1 MDRSWLFI
9 AVLAVVLAASV
20 QPDRSLAEQR
30 RPSSAVTILY
40 PKQNAVVG
48 RRVNLVLDPAT
59 DWSAV
64 PYVQVQAGKTV
75 YPVVDTSTGRH
86 AVQGVLLKQGM
97 NTITVRVLVPELSRS
112 ATAVGGANS
121 NVTEKNKGTTVT
133 LAAGQGSAKQKF
145 TVVQTQLLQVFN
157 RDGGLAVAPT
167 HFSRRYFHT
176 GEQETECSGCHRLAA
191 GPGDFQA
198 KKPDDVL
205 CRACHRDII
214 KAKYVHGPAA
224 LWHCLACHDPG
235 ASPVRYQFTPA
246 DLWNVTKTTQPV
258 EPAVFTISTDAVFR
272 PQTAQLLSDEFPV
285 ITPGTR
291 GVKSSPQRVQDL
303 TEAHQAEQA
312 RKKEKQR
319 ELFGDFLEYLRQN
332 PTDRVRIEVH
342 AAVPLPVAAGKGTPA
357 VRDLRQLTEAR
368 AKALLNVLKDYGVAE
383 RDRVTAIGMGS
394 TFPKMSTAGGDGRSL
409 NDRIEI
415 VVHPRD
421 VKVENSMKLP
431 VLADRERVI
440 ITIRYPG
447 VTAVKNLRL
456 IERLPDGLQYVKGS
470 SLVHGR
476 ILEPKARGNDLI
488 WPLGEPGAD
497 VLETVSYIVKK
508 GPGVTPAVS
517 PVVRIAFTAGKKEE
531 TRDFD
536 PARPEKRGKNIQD
549 SCSTCHPGM
558 LAGAFKHGPADA
570 GNCTLCHDPHASNYF
585 WWVRAPSWRLCTTC
599 HDEKKTSGHLV
610 ASVRGQVSH
619 PTRNR
624 VDPLRPERMLACI
637 SCHEPHS
644 SPVKDLLAFEI
655 RETYQICGFCHAGK

>member
-1 MDRSWLFI
+1 MDRSWSFI
-9 AVLAVVLAASV
+9 AVLAVALAASV
-20 QPDRSLAEQR
+20 HPVRSLAEQK

-40 PKQNAVVG
+40 PQQNAVVG

-64 PYVQVQAGKTV
+64 PNVQVQAGKTV

-86 AVQGVLLKQGM
+86 AVQGVLLAQGL
-97 NTITVRVLVPELSRS
+97 NTITVRVLVPKMPQSP
-112 ATAVGGANS
+112 T
-121 NVTEKNKGTTVT
+121 VTEKNKGATVT
-133 LAAGQGSAKQKF
+133 LAVGQGSANQTF

-157 RDGGLAVAPT
+157 RDGGLAVVPPR
-167 HFSRRYFHT
+167 FSRRYFHT
-176 GEQETECSGCHRLAA
+176 SGQETECSGCHRLAA

-224 LWHCLACHDPG
+224 LWYCLACHDPE
-235 ASPVRYQFTPA
+235 ASPVRYQFTPV

-272 PQTAQLLSDEFPV
+272 PQTAQLLSDEAPAFS
-285 ITPGTR
+285 PG
-291 GVKSSPQRVQDL
+291 GAKSAPQRAQDL
-303 TEAHQAEQA
+303 AEAHQAEQA

-319 ELFGDFLEYLRQN
+319 ELFGDFLAYLRQN
-332 PTDRVRIEVH
+332 PTDKVRIEVH
-342 AAVPLPVAAGKGTPA
+342 AAAVPQPRAGGKGTPA

-368 AKALLNVLKDYGVAE
+368 AKALLNLMKDYGVAE
-383 RDRVTAIGMGS
+383 GDRVTAIGMGS
-394 TFPKMSTAGGDGRSL
+394 ALPKMSAASGDGRSL

-421 VKVENSMKLP
+421 AKVENSMKLP

-440 ITIRYPG
+440 VTIRYTG

-456 IERLPDGLQYVKGS
+456 IERLPEGLQYVKGS
-470 SLVHGR
+470 SLVRGS
-476 ILEPKARGNDLI
+476 IQEPQVRGNDLA

-497 VLETVSYIVKK
+497 VLESVSYIVKK
-508 GPGVTPAVS
+508 GSGVNAAVS
-517 PVVRIAFTAGKKEE
+517 PVVRIALSAGKKEE
-531 TRDFD
+531 IRDFD
-536 PARPEKRGKNIQD
+536 PARPEKRGKNIQE
-549 SCSTCHPGM
+549 SCTACHPGM
-558 LAGAFKHGPADA
+558 LSGAFKHGPADA
-570 GNCTLCHDPHASNYF
+570 GTCTLCHDPHASNYF

-610 ASVRGQVSH
+610 ASVRGKVSH
-619 PTRNR
+619 PTRGR

-644 SPVKDLLAFEI
+644 SPVKELLAFEI

>member
-1 MDRSWLFI
+1 MVRPWPLI
-9 AVLAVVLAASV
+9 AVLTILVVAPVLPV
-20 QPDRSLAEQR
+20 RSATDPK
-30 RPSSAVTILY
+30 RPASAVTILY

-48 RRVNLVLDPAT
+48 RRVNVVLDPAT

-86 AVQGVLLKQGM
+86 AVQGVLLAQGL
-97 NTITVRVLVPELSRS
+97 NTITVRILAPELPESAQDGKAKASEKSR
-112 ATAVGGANS
+112 
-121 NVTEKNKGTTVT
+121 TTRVT
-133 LAAGQGSAKQKF
+133 LAPGPGLAKQDF

-157 RDGGLAVAPT
+157 RDGGLAAAPAR
-167 HFSRRYFHT
+167 FSPRYFHT

-224 LWHCLACHDPG
+224 LWYCLACHDPE
-235 ASPVRYQFTPA
+235 ASPVRYQFTPV
-246 DLWNVTKTTQPV
+246 DLWNVTKTMQPV
-258 EPAVFTISTDAVFR
+258 EPAVFTISTDALFR
-272 PQTAQLLSDEFPV
+272 PQTAQLLSDEVPV
-285 ITPGTR
+285 ITPGT
-291 GVKSSPQRVQDL
+291 GGAKGATQRVQGL
-303 TEAHQAEQA
+303 AEAHQAEQA

-342 AAVPLPVAAGKGTPA
+342 AAAAPLPGAAGKGTPA

-383 RDRVTAIGMGS
+383 RDRVTAVGMGS
-394 TFPKMSTAGGDGRSL
+394 TLPKMSTASGDGRSL

-421 VKVENSMKLP
+421 VKVENSMNLP

-440 ITIRYPG
+440 VTLRYTG
-447 VTAVKNLRL
+447 VTAVRNVRL
-456 IERLPDGLQYVKGS
+456 IERLPGGVQYVKGS
-470 SLVHGR
+470 SLVRGR
-476 ILEPKARGNDLI
+476 TQEPQVRGNDLA
-488 WPLGEPGAD
+488 WPLGDPGAD
-497 VLETVSYIVKK
+497 VLESVSYIVKK
-508 GPGVTPAVS
+508 GPGVNAPVS
-517 PVVRIAFTAGKKEE
+517 PVVRIALTAGKQEE
-531 TRDFD
+531 IRDFD
-536 PARPEKRGKNIQD
+536 PARPEKRGKNVQET
-549 SCSTCHPGM
+549 CTTCHPGM
-558 LAGAFKHGPADA
+558 LKGAFKHGPAAA
-570 GNCTLCHDPHASNYF
+570 GTCTLCHDPHASNYF
-585 WWVRAPSWRLCTTC
+585 WWVRAPSWKLCTTC
-599 HDEKKTSGHLV
+599 HDEKKTTGHLV
-610 ASVRGQVSH
+610 ASVRGKVSH
-619 PTRNR
+619 PTRGR

-644 SPVKDLLAFEI
+644 SPVKELLAYEI